1 MSHLECKALVKKP
14 GTHLI
19 LPDTLQLDF
28 NYLSGTI
35 PKEMGTMLSLSKD
48 KRVRKCLHCTLLI
61 VLTTFLNATG
71 LLSIGQNIITG
82 KVPTEL
88 GQLLSLGKTRLN

>member
-1 MSHLECKALVKKP
+1 MSVLHVADC
-14 GTHLI
+14 TH
-19 LPDTLQLDF
+19 
-28 NYLSGTI
+28 Y
-35 PKEMGTMLSLSKD
+35 
-48 KRVRKCLHCTLLI
+48 
-61 VLTTFLNATG
+61 FLNATE